1 MGLWDDIKKLYTLI
15 IEPFFP
21 EFLISCLSFGNAVQ
35 EKSQRFIIK
44 CCSSDKVFDSIFF
57 EMDYLFPS
65 FLSCKRYFMG
75 KLEQSS
81 KYRSNQRLHFF
92 YLLIYLFL
100 RVM

>member
-1 MGLWDDIKKLYTLI
+1 MGLWDIKKLYTLI

-57 EMDYLFPS
+57 EMDLKWITSFPLFFPV
-65 FLSCKRYFMG
+65 KDT
-75 KLEQSS
+75 
-81 KYRSNQRLHFF
+81 
-92 YLLIYLFL
+92 
-100 RVM
+100 